1 MSWRRSGKHESETGD
16 VVVAKKWGKRQ
27 LAIAGLASILVAAP
41 AVLPGLSGSAAFAAS
56 CTDTWIGGSGDFGT
70 AADWSTGAVPTS
82 TDDACINATTGTI
95 PPAAADSYTVTID
108 NAFYSV
114 HSLTLG
120 GPSGHQTLAIASLN
134 VGLSIAV
141 GSIINANGEM
151 DLGDGIYG
159 GYAYLS
165 GGAGVTL
172 TNDGTLLTNSADP
185 EVMVNIDNMTGGT
198 VHVIGSTKVPDGTT
212 FTNDGGALT
221 IDSGHNFHLSGGSS
235 FANTA
240 GTITNNGE
248 LEVSQGTFTQRGGTE
263 TGNYVTMGGGPGSVL
278 DDDTTAGAANFYF
291 TNETGYSTLTG
302 SGTSPGVASGQT
314 IVIQNNNMELDLGK
328 NLTNAGTLDVSD
340 SSVGGYGNLGPSGDT
355 LTNTGSI
362 NTGAQAGLPVNVV
375 NDTGGSV
382 EISGSTAM
390 NADTNFTND
399 GGALTIGSG
408 YNFHLSGGS
417 SFTNTA
423 GTITNNGELE
433 VSQGTFTQRGGT
445 ETGHYVT
452 MGGGPGSVL
461 DDDTTAGAANFY
473 FTNETGYSTL
483 TGTGASPGVASGQT
497 IVIQNNNME
506 LDLGSDIADYGA
518 ILVSDGSVGGYGN
531 LNNSSHALTV
541 EPAGS
546 VTVGGGGDYIQ
557 GASGTL
563 GVTIDAV
570 HGTNT
575 GITGG
580 AGRADLAGTLQVTT
594 LGTPALGSHWTVV
607 NAGTVSGT
615 FLTPVGGSVN
625 YSVTY
630 PPGQVVLTTPGISST
645 TTEPSSTTGSV
656 TALSGAGVP
665 TGTIMY
671 DSATVSGNSASQS
684 PSGSVSFY
692 ICSPSTLAA
701 NSATTCSSSIGTLFD
716 TETLPAGSG
725 GPVSVFSIGQTV
737 NSAGTWCFAGYYGGD
752 GTFGASFDTSS
763 AECFTVTSRHTAPVS
778 QITPTET
785 TCNQFST
792 DSATTLTQIQYA
804 LKSGKISQVNPGV
817 FFYWVTVTAG
827 AGTQSLT
834 ITESNGSSSRP
845 FLISSGSN
853 AFNSSCGTVSGTKI
867 TQSSATGTV
876 TVKFNAGT
884 GGTFYIGIKFST
896 SHVVGEPA
904 PSPSPVDY
912 TFITTGVTGS
922 TSDIYLVKK

>member
-198 VHVIGSTKVPDGTT
+198 VHVIGSTKVPDG
-212 FTNDGGALT
+212 
-221 IDSGHNFHLSGGSS
+221 
-235 FANTA
+235 
-240 GTITNNGE
+240 
-248 LEVSQGTFTQRGGTE
+248 
-263 TGNYVTMGGGPGSVL
+263 
-278 DDDTTAGAANFYF
+278 
-291 TNETGYSTLTG
+291 
-302 SGTSPGVASGQT
+302 
-314 IVIQNNNMELDLGK
+314 
-328 NLTNAGTLDVSD
+328 
-340 SSVGGYGNLGPSGDT
+340 
-355 LTNTGSI
+355 
-362 NTGAQAGLPVNVV
+362 
-375 NDTGGSV
+375 
-382 EISGSTAM
+382 
-390 NADTNFTND
+390 TNFTND

-834 ITESNGSSSRP
+834 ITESKGSSSRP